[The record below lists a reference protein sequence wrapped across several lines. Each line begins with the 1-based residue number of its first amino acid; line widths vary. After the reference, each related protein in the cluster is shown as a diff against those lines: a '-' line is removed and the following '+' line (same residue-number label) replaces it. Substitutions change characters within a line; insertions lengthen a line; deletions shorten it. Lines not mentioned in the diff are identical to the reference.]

1 MGHSFK
7 RVFLAT
13 AAVAAAL
20 FVQSC
25 GTEAPK
31 DTRAADEV
39 AIRQQSMAWSNAASA
54 HDADKAVSFYAPDAV
69 VLPDDHP
76 IEPTKDAIL
85 AGWQALLGDKNTTL
99 SWKTTAVT
107 VAKSSDIAYEYGT
120 YSLDTIG
127 KDGKVATQTGKYV
140 VVWKKQPDNTWK
152 VAIDTDNSDAPPP
165 APAPPAR
172 AAHHAAAKKKHH
184 HH

>member
-1 MGHSFK
+1 M
-7 RVFLAT
+7 T
-13 AAVAAAL
+13 
-20 FVQSC
+20 
-25 GTEAPK
+25 
-31 DTRAADEV
+31 TR
-39 AIRQQSMAWSNAASA
+39 S
-54 HDADKAVSFYAPDAV
+54 
-69 VLPDDHP
+69 
-76 IEPTKDAIL
+76 
-85 AGWQALLGDKNTTL
+85 
-99 SWKTTAVT
+99 
-107 VAKSSDIAYEYGT
+107 KSSDIAYEYGT

-127 KDGKVATQTGKYV
+127 KDGKVSTQTGKYV